1 MVPRS
6 YPTNASGQW
15 VVFELP
21 STTGRARWSGFIPV
35 KTVSTSG
42 KPANS
47 YSGYM
52 DTQKLVST
60 SGLREWIDYTPVF
73 QDASASQEWMVSAT
87 GYIPTN

>member
-1 MVPRS
+1 MIPRS

-15 VVFELP
+15 VVYELP
-21 STTGRARWSGFIPV
+21 SVSGLVRWIDYIPV

-52 DTQKLVST
+52 NTNKLVSI
-60 SGLREWIDYTPVF
+60 SGLVSWTDYVPVY
-73 QDASASQEWMVSAT
+73 QDASATQEWMVSAT